1 MEERNVTNTKR
12 FKIVLNSKN
21 KIEEKYDVPNPS
33 PNRKMSS
40 YFYYFV
46 GVLVASVFKKND
58 AGEKKKEVIFGS
70 RKRRIFPPK
79 NKRNAIRKVEKLIY

>member
-40 YFYYFV
+40 YSYYFV

-58 AGEKKKEVIFGS
+58 AGEKKRKLFLDLEKEFFHQKI
-70 RKRRIFPPK
+70 K
-79 NKRNAIRKVEKLIY
+79 EMQ

>member
-40 YFYYFV
+40 YFYYF
-46 GVLVASVFKKND
+46 GVDMMVASVFKK
-58 AGEKKKEVIFGS
+58 K
-70 RKRRIFPPK
+70 
-79 NKRNAIRKVEKLIY
+79 